1 MDDGPTR
8 TALADVVSAL
18 AMTRTVNGKREML
31 KFKMQGTRTELSE
44 WGHEYVRSLAG
55 EIGQEYHDRQVADP
69 PKDCGDLLELV
80 HVIVPFHFKHNAE
93 PEAIDLLMETE
104 QVGTLADA
112 DLVTADNHAAVCMY
126 MLRCAD
132 YLADHDEEKQMLEV
146 AFTLYRRHGLLTDAL
161 RVALRLGDE
170 AKITGVME
178 ECEDTHV
185 KKQMGYI
192 LARQSTAIVEEDDED
207 LAEIMGNLTLSETFL
222 GLAKELDVLEPKTPQ
237 QIYKSHLSETGTTAS
252 DDTSAPESARG
263 NLASSFVNA
272 FVNAG
277 FLADKLLT
285 PADSKW
291 VFKHKDH
298 GLISAAAAYGMV
310 VMWSVDNLTDLD
322 DLLED
327 KSDNVKAGAV
337 RGWRAAACP
346 VHSVC

>member
-1 MDDGPTR
+1 M
-8 TALADVVSAL
+8 
-18 AMTRTVNGKREML
+18 
-31 KFKMQGTRTELSE
+31 
-44 WGHEYVRSLAG
+44 
-55 EIGQEYHDRQVADP
+55 
-69 PKDCGDLLELV
+69 
-80 HVIVPFHFKHNAE
+80 
-93 PEAIDLLMETE
+93 
-104 QVGTLADA
+104 
-112 DLVTADNHAAVCMY
+112 
-126 MLRCAD
+126 
-132 YLADHDEEKQMLEV
+132 
-146 AFTLYRRHGLLTDAL
+146 
-161 RVALRLGDE
+161 
-170 AKITGVME
+170 
-178 ECEDTHV
+178 
-185 KKQMGYI
+185 
-192 LARQSTAIVEEDDED
+192 
-207 LAEIMGNLTLSETFL
+207 
-222 GLAKELDVLEPKTPQ
+222 LEPKTPQ